1 MSSRSGSK
9 DHHLEDLPLEDDNRF
24 IADDNQNIDDMID
37 LITKKTVET
46 LWWQM
51 VTRRLLLSTFRTR

>member
-37 LITKKTVET
+37 LITKKTVPDQQ
-46 LWWQM
+46 LAF
-51 VTRRLLLSTFRTR
+51 VKKGKKK